1 MAKVKV
7 ELEHTD
13 WQVMLML
20 IGQGYNGV
28 CARLNEQLV
37 AANQPPPPA
46 DVKPQGNG
54 DARSDQP
61 Q

>member
-28 CARLNEQLV
+28 CQRLNDQLV
-37 AANQPPPPA
+37 AANPPQPP
-46 DVKPQGNG
+46 VQQPQGNG